1 MPALPRLSQVGTGM
15 NTGLSLLPLGARPL
29 ATDTD
34 TDPLAIATSPPSTTI
49 SRQPPVNEGS
59 FSSFL

>member
-1 MPALPRLSQVGTGM
+1 MPALPRLSQVGTSM
-15 NTGLSLLPLGARPL
+15 NTGLSLLPLGAGPL
-29 ATDTD
+29 AID